1 SAALMIIDASA
12 IVAILRGEPEDKL
25 FADAISDD
33 PVRQMSPVNWF
44 EAAIAAE
51 KYGDADFAALE
62 KFAARVGLVI
72 VPVTQEHM
80 RLAYK
85 AWLRFG
91 KGRDKA
97 KLNLG
102 DCFAYAL
109 AKHSGEPLL
118 YKGGDF
124 TKTDVIAAV

>member
-1 SAALMIIDASA
+1 MVIDASA
-12 IVAILRGEPEDKL
+12 IVAILRGEPEDKI
-25 FADAISDD
+25 FADVISDD
-33 PVRQMSPVNWF
+33 PMRHMSPVNWF

-51 KYGDADFAALE
+51 KYDDADFVTLE
-62 KFAARVGLVI
+62 KLATRIGLVI
-72 VPVTQEHM
+72 VPVTEEHM
-80 RLAYK
+80 RLAHR

-109 AKHSGEPLL
+109 ARSLDEPLL
-118 YKGGDF
+118 YKGRDF
-124 TKTDVIAAV
+124 SRTDVRSAL

>member
-1 SAALMIIDASA
+1 MVIDASA

-25 FADAISDD
+25 FADTIAAAA
-33 PVRQMSPVNWF
+33 VRYMSPVNWF
-44 EAAIAAE
+44 EASIAAE
-51 KYGDADFAALE
+51 KYDETDFSTLE
-62 KFAARVGLVI
+62 KFTARMGLII
-72 VPVTQEHM
+72 VPVTEEHM
-80 RLAYK
+80 RLAHK

-109 AKHSGEPLL
+109 ARSLDEPLL
-118 YKGGDF
+118 YKGRDF
-124 TKTDVIAAV
+124 SRTDIKSAL